1 MLPLR
6 DTVRAA
12 TRPIVMPL
20 LIVAN
25 ALIFVLI
32 ELPLSERQL
41 NVLLFYFG
49 VVPARLLE
57 PPIGPDAYTLVTSQ
71 FLHGGW
77 LHLISNMLALFIFG
91 DNVEDRMGHFRF
103 LVFYLLCG
111 ILAGLTHVWADP
123 TSTVPAIGDSGA
135 LAGVLAAYMLMFPTA
150 RVLTLIPVFILPWLV
165 EIPALLWLGGWFASQ
180 LLYGVLALS
189 DAAAGNMGGVGY
201 WAHVGGFVAGAA
213 LNWLFRRRSP
223 GPVPGRMAAA

>member
-25 ALIFVLI
+25 ALVFILI
-32 ELPLSERQL
+32 ELPLSEREL
-41 NVLLFYFG
+41 NRLIIIFG
-49 VVPARLLE
+49 VIPARLLE

-103 LVFYLLCG
+103 LLFYLLCG
-111 ILAGLTHVWADP
+111 VLAGLTHVWADP
-123 TSTVPAIGDSGA
+123 SSPVPAIGASGA

-165 EIPALLWLGGWFASQ
+165 EIPAVLWLGGWFVSQ
-180 LLYGVLALS
+180 LFQGVTALT
-189 DAAAGNMGGVGY
+189 DEAAGNMGGVGY
-201 WAHVGGFVAGAA
+201 WAHIGGFVAGAI
-213 LNWLFRRRSP
+213 LNWPFRRRRQVAQLTP
-223 GPVPGRMAAA
+223 